1 MPSRRK
7 SIPPTAPDPNR
18 ATVTTLPTVT
28 RAERKAQ
35 IILLRAAGEIAAVRT
50 LLWVLHVRLG
60 ELPEDIDMGEG
71 VIPDSVRFSVRG
83 AIECA
88 AIDHLDAAIR
98 ALEKAA
104 GDTPESLAREWRE
117 RLAERKRLEGL
128 PK

>member
-1 MPSRRK
+1 MRDRRK
-7 SIPPTAPDPNR
+7 SIPPKTPKS
-18 ATVTTLPTVT
+18 TTRPPLPTVT

-60 ELPEDIDMGEG
+60 ELLPEDVDMGEG

-117 RLAERKRLEGL
+117 RVAERERAK
-128 PK
+128 